1 MFKNNLKL
9 ILLNVLFVGSIIL
22 PLATSGAGFD
32 GDSDGDWSNIITQT
46 QQQIQNLASGG
57 SSSNP
62 DFKGIVNLVI
72 KNILDPVVIL
82 LIALALVYFMWGVLT
97 YVGRGA
103 EGGDRT
109 KGIQMMSYGILALF
123 IMVSVWGLV
132 YILINTFNL
141 NSSSI
146 PTPPKLK

>member
-1 MFKNNLKL
+1 MSN
-9 ILLNVLFVGSIIL
+9 
-22 PLATSGAGFD
+22 TS
-32 GDSDGDWSNIITQT
+32 SS
-46 QQQIQNLASGG
+46 G
-57 SSSNP
+57 SS

-82 LIALALVYFMWGVLT
+82 LIALALVYFMWGVFT

-132 YILINTFNL
+132 YILINTFDL

-146 PTPPKLK
+146 PTPPKLN